1 MRMVASPMREHK
13 LREGRAAPA
22 AARRATTVSS
32 AEVAE
37 EICISNIIGSQC
49 HSYNRAVASDLYLY
63 TRAVSTAREG
73 PGPTAAIA
81 YDRTRCAPATR
92 TARRGTDCLAGGG
105 QRVGRRRRRLAAK
118 GLHNWAC
125 TRPAHTSQRCGAQS
139 GDMRSG
145 ASILL
150 VLSTVPTLRCYQA
163 ASVAWRRR

>member
-1 MRMVASPMREHK
+1 MYNYP
-13 LREGRAAPA
+13 
-22 AARRATTVSS
+22 
-32 AEVAE
+32 
-37 EICISNIIGSQC
+37 NIIGSQC
-49 HSYNRAVASDLYLY
+49 HLSWARARPRLPAIYCS
-63 TRAVSTAREG
+63 TKSARAGGRARAPGREG
-73 PGPTAAIA
+73 PGPT
-81 YDRTRCAPATR
+81 DRIRRDALR
-92 TARRGTDCLAGGG
+92 THPRRDAHTGTDCLGGG